1 VCGICGYVGTGLTV
15 SLDPM
20 LSRLIARGPDE
31 EGQYIEPGVG
41 LGVRRLRV
49 IDPEGGH
56 QPMTNETCPFDK
68 LRAGSE
74 RGRRTGTV
82 WVALNGEIYNYREL
96 RAELIQKGHKF
107 VSNCDTEV
115 LVHLYEQEGEE
126 GVHRLRGMFAY
137 ALWDREQ
144 EKLLLV
150 RDRLGI
156 KPLYYATRD
165 GGLVFASELPALLAS
180 GISPSVRPQA
190 VAQYLS
196 LLYVPAPGT
205 IFDGIQQ
212 LLPGEM
218 LTVDHG
224 RIIRRRYFTP
234 QALYHEVHAD
244 PLTPYPSR
252 LTPLRPPLLRGEK
265 RGVASRSL
273 IEGRIEQFLDLLRE
287 TVQSHLVSD
296 VPLGLFLSGGLDS
309 GAILA
314 MMRAVTSG
322 PIRSFSI
329 GYDAEADRSYN
340 ELDAAR
346 AMADYFGAEHTEA
359 RLRPEAVKLL
369 PLIVEAMGEP
379 FADSSA
385 IPTYLVSEVARRSVT
400 VALSGIG
407 GDELFGGYPRYLGM
421 RAAKRYAALP
431 AGLRGWI
438 AVRVAP
444 HLPEGDGSRDQAGRL
459 KRFLRDGD
467 RPLADQYWRW
477 ITFLP
482 PEWEATAWTPEFV
495 KQAGSPADDGG
506 YRAVFQEWPSDDP
519 ADRAMG
525 LDLQTYLPDDLLRMG
540 DRLSMAHSLELRV
553 PFCDHQLLAFA
564 LAVPASLRLAG
575 WRLKAFMRRS
585 LAGVLPRGI
594 LSRPKYGFRV
604 PLARWL
610 REDLHDMVHDLLS
623 EEVVRRRGFVRWEYV
638 QWLLSAHERGE
649 RNCADQVYA
658 LLVLELWLRSMN
670 REA

>member
-1 VCGICGYVGTGLTV
+1 MCGICGYVGTGLTV

-20 LSRLIARGPDE
+20 LSRLIPRGPDE
-31 EGQYIEPGVG
+31 EGRHIEPGIG

-56 QPMTNETCPFDK
+56 QPMSNETCPFDK
-68 LRAGSE
+68 LRAGPE

-82 WVALNGEIYNYREL
+82 WVVLNGEIYNYREL
-96 RAELIQKGHKF
+96 REELIQKGHRF
-107 VSNCDTEV
+107 TTNCDTEV
-115 LVHLYEQEGEE
+115 LVHLYEQEGED
-126 GVHRLRGMFAY
+126 GVDRLRGMFAY
-137 ALWDREQ
+137 ALWDRERRS
-144 EKLLLV
+144 LLLV

-156 KPLYYATRD
+156 KPLYYAVQD

-180 GISPSVRPQA
+180 GISPSIRPQA
-190 VAQYLS
+190 IAQYLN
-196 LLYVPAPGT
+196 LLYVPGPGT

-218 LTVDHG
+218 LTVDRG
-224 RIIRRRYFTP
+224 RIQRRRYFTP
-234 QALYHEVHAD
+234 QSLWHESQGDSFTPHA
-244 PLTPYPSR
+244 SR
-252 LTPLRPPLLRGEK
+252 LTPHALPLTLHELRER
-265 RGVASRSL
+265 
-273 IEGRIEQFLDLLRE
+273 FLDLLRE

-314 MMRAVTSG
+314 MMRAVTPGS
-322 PIRSFSI
+322 IRTFSI
-329 GYDAEADRSYN
+329 GYDAEADRTYN
-340 ELDAAR
+340 ELDTAR
-346 AMADYFGAEHTEA
+346 LMADHFGAEHTEA
-359 RLRPEAVKLL
+359 RLRPDAVKLL

-421 RAAKRYAALP
+421 RAAGRYAALP

-459 KRFLRDGD
+459 KRFFRNGD
-467 RPLADQYWRW
+467 RPPADQYWRW
-477 ITFLP
+477 MTFLP
-482 PEWEATAWTPEFV
+482 AEWEQSALTPEFAE
-495 KQAGSPADDGG
+495 QAGPPEDGQAYRALFEQWPSEEPADK
-506 YRAVFQEWPSDDP
+506 
-519 ADRAMG
+519 AMG

-553 PFCDHQLLAFA
+553 PFCDHELLAFA
-564 LAVPASLRLAG
+564 LTLPASARLGG

-585 LAGVLPRGI
+585 LAGVLPAEI
-594 LSRPKYGFRV
+594 LSRPKYGFQV

-610 REDLHDMVHDLLS
+610 REDLREMVHDLLADDAI
-623 EEVVRRRGFVRWEYV
+623 RRRGLVRCEYV
-638 QWLLSAHERGE
+638 RSLLSAHERGE
-649 RNCADQVYA
+649 RNCADQIYA
-658 LLVLELWLRSMN
+658 LLVLELWLRNS
-670 REA
+670 EA